1 MNGKI
6 KEFNSAGVK
15 FLSKIQCDG
24 DNDKYLC
31 ECPLCHKTFIMWASH
46 YYRGTNSCKCKHV
59 AANNKRLYSIWV
71 NMKTRCYNKN
81 NPSYKH
87 YGERGIKI
95 CNEWLDN
102 FESFFE
108 WANNNGYEDNLT
120 IDRVDYNGDYCPENC
135 RWVTVKEQAR
145 NKSNNIVFT
154 INGEQKV
161 FRQICIENNIGYK
174 TEYSYYKRHGYEKE
188 YERLLTKIQ
197 Q

>member
-31 ECPLCHKTFIMWASH
+31 ECPLCHKPFVMWASH

-59 AANNKRLYSIWV
+59 ATHNKRLYSIWV

-81 NPSYKH
+81 SPSYKH
-87 YGERGIKI
+87 YGEKGIKI
-95 CNEWLDN
+95 CNEWLNN
-102 FESFFE
+102 FEPFFE
-108 WANNNGYEDNLT
+108 WASNNGYEDNLT

-135 RWVTVKEQAR
+135 RWVTVEEQAR

-197 Q
+197 